1 MTNASAWAVRQ
12 DFSHNTSRVFTLL
25 DLFAIFLN
33 PVIRFYML
41 QYVAL
46 RNLVRIRLCRWIMR
60 VVARGHD
67 CIRESHFAAAVGPIK
82 LCLPIAQ
89 TIAVQYLQ

>member
-1 MTNASAWAVRQ
+1 MGSATGLLSQHVK
-12 DFSHNTSRVFTLL
+12 SIYPSRPVCH
-25 DLFAIFLN
+25 FLN

-67 CIRESHFAAAVGPIK
+67 CLRESHFAAAVGPIK